1 MMRERIVA
9 RLTSDAALLLSY
21 GVGLLVGHET
31 TRRSA
36 PVEPVANPIATLA
49 TVRSRAVN
57 RSGREQKGEYA
68 MKKIFTAVVVVVSL
82 ALCSVAAAAV
92 SSRLN
97 GTYTTTVQGSTVLG
111 GALNGTW
118 KVKLKNGAY
127 HVSDSGHPIVHGNYT
142 LKGNKISLKDTG
154 GEGKCPGTG
163 VYKFKVSG
171 DKITL
176 TKVHDAAA
184 CIGRETV
191 LTSAPLTKTS

>member
-1 MMRERIVA
+1 
-9 RLTSDAALLLSY
+9 
-21 GVGLLVGHET
+21 
-31 TRRSA
+31 
-36 PVEPVANPIATLA
+36 
-49 TVRSRAVN
+49 
-57 RSGREQKGEYA
+57 
-68 MKKIFTAVVVVVSL
+68 L
-82 ALCSVAAAAV
+82 ALCSVAVAAV

-97 GTYTTTVQGSTVLG
+97 GTYTTTVQGSTVLA

-127 HVSDSGHPIVHGNYT
+127 HVSDSGHPIVHGNYM

-171 DKITL
+171 NSITM

-184 CIGRETV
+184 CVGRETV
-191 LTSAPLTKTS
+191 LTSGPLTKAS